1 MKRVWIVARWEFIAA
16 VTRTS
21 FIVMALGLPLVHV
34 GLAGLMGLS
43 MQRAIREPA
52 AVKPILVVDSRGVL
66 RDGLAGGDTI
76 VRDEAGALH
85 ELRAGRAEAVF
96 TMADDYLESGRLR
109 AYAARRPG
117 LLGFSDAMN
126 RRERAAAV
134 IRRSL
139 VPPSMSEAAAARL
152 LSPVTEVARFHLGPD
167 GAAVPAP
174 ASPLAVLGGI
184 FGVCFL
190 LSLSIFMASGLL
202 QQAMVTER
210 QNRMLEVLLVSV
222 SPLTLL
228 TGKVAGLAAAGLVQ
242 IGVYLALTLTVA
254 PAALGLFDISVSV
267 ILWSAA
273 CFAVGYVLFAC
284 LMAATGAIGRDTQ
297 ESGQIATVW
306 MLGGAAPMFF
316 ITFISEDP
324 GSVLARALSWFPLTS
339 ANALLLRLG
348 SGGVPAIELVGALSV
363 ALASA
368 AAALVLSAALLR
380 RVAVGQPAVMLVR
393 SR

>member
-1 MKRVWIVARWEFIAA
+1 MRRVWIVARWEFIAA

-21 FIVMALGLPLVHV
+21 FIVMAVGLPLFHL
-34 GLAGLMGLS
+34 GLAGFMGLS
-43 MQRAIREPA
+43 LQTAVRERS
-52 AVKPILVVDSRGVL
+52 AVKPILVVDSRAVL
-66 RDGLAGGDTI
+66 RDGPAEGDTV
-76 VRDEAGALH
+76 VRDEARAMS
-85 ELRAGRAEAVF
+85 ELREGRAEAVF
-96 TMADDYLESGRLR
+96 VMDDDYLESGRLR

-117 LLGFSDAMN
+117 LLRFSDAMN

-139 VPPSMSEAAAARL
+139 VPPSMPEAARGRL

-167 GAAVPAP
+167 GGAVPAP
-174 ASPLAVLGGI
+174 ASALAALGGV

-190 LSLSIFMASGLL
+190 LGLSIFMCSGLL

-228 TGKVAGLAAAGLVQ
+228 AGKVAGLAAAGIVQ
-242 IGVYLALTLTVA
+242 IGAYLALTIALA
-254 PAALGLFDISVSV
+254 PAALGLFEIPLTV

-273 CFAVGYVLFAC
+273 CFTVGYILFAC
-284 LMAATGAIGRDTQ
+284 LMAATGALGRDTQ
-297 ESGQIATVW
+297 ESAQIATVW

-316 ITFISEDP
+316 ITFISDDP

-363 ALASA
+363 ALLTA
-368 AAALVLSAALLR
+368 AAALVMSAALLR
-380 RVAVGQPAVMLVR
+380 RVAVGQPAVMLFR

>member
-1 MKRVWIVARWEFIAA
+1 MRRVWIVARWEFIAA

-21 FIVMALGLPLVHV
+21 FIVMAVGLPLFHL
-34 GLAGLMGLS
+34 GLAGVMGLS
-43 MQRAIREPA
+43 LQTAVRERS
-52 AVKPILVVDSRGVL
+52 AVKPILVVDSRAVL
-66 RDGLAGGDTI
+66 RDGPAEGDTV
-76 VRDEAGALH
+76 VRDEARALS
-85 ELRAGRAEAVF
+85 ELRDGRAEAVF
-96 TMADDYLESGRLR
+96 VMDDDYLKSGRLR

-117 LLGFSDAMN
+117 LLRFSDALN

-139 VPPSMSEAAAARL
+139 VPPSMPEAARGRL
-152 LSPVTEVARFHLGPD
+152 LSPVTEVARFHLAPD
-167 GAAVPAP
+167 GGAVPVP
-174 ASPLAVLGGI
+174 ASPLAALGGV

-190 LSLSIFMASGLL
+190 LGLSIFMCSGLL

-228 TGKVAGLAAAGLVQ
+228 AGKVAGLAAAGIVQ
-242 IGVYLALTLTVA
+242 IAAYLALTIALA
-254 PAALGLFDISVSV
+254 PAALGLFEIPLTV

-273 CFAVGYVLFAC
+273 CFTVGYTLFAC
-284 LMAATGAIGRDTQ
+284 LMAATGALGRDTQ
-297 ESGQIATVW
+297 ESAQIATVW

-316 ITFISEDP
+316 ITFISDDP
-324 GSVLARALSWFPLTS
+324 GSILARALSWFPLTS

-348 SGGVPAIELVGALSV
+348 SGGVPAMEMVGALSV
-363 ALASA
+363 ALLTA

-380 RVAVGQPAVMLVR
+380 RVTVGQPAVMLFR